1 MSLNV
6 RLTRGG
12 LAAAAALLMSWTA
25 PSLLGQ
31 SRTWSGNFVWDR
43 PTAPER
49 NAYTYFR
56 KSFSLTAPP
65 SAATVHL
72 TADSRYQLFVNGA
85 WVGRGPVRAP
95 AGRLY
100 YDTYDVRSHLR
111 AGENVIAVV
120 VHFFGEPN
128 ETYLLGKGALLLEA
142 EILPVVGQPLILLT
156 TDSSW
161 RALRSPA
168 WNPAAPREN
177 DSNGFMEI
185 FDFRQ
190 EPPGWKTFGFND
202 SSWTA
207 PVLLGVPPQQPWPQ
221 LVPRD
226 IPPLLETDTRPAAVV
241 SSSQVTRRSIPN
253 PLLVAEQVHAET
265 LESPTSAEFANLQ
278 ALVTRT
284 GPAAT
289 VRTPTEGKD
298 ALVVVDFGRVIAG
311 FPYVDLE
318 GPPGA
323 VVDVTFAEWLAPDG
337 RVPAYRAP
345 VRFFTYVGPPMY
357 TTDRIVLGTGRQ
369 RWQRFFHS
377 GLRYI
382 QLTVRGATQPVTI
395 HQTGAVFHT
404 YPYVSRGSFRA
415 SDPVL
420 GSVWNTGAYTVQLS
434 TADVIMDCPWREK
447 GQWIDMVA
455 ATANYYAF
463 GDRGIVTRFLRTTS
477 FTQDAEGRMYFP
489 YPSSVAFE
497 MPDQTMWWGMNL
509 WNYYLHTGDSALL
522 NELYPVL
529 ARAEAW
535 FRSHKSSRGLLGVN
549 WPFTGNRLLWPWID
563 HGHRWP
569 ANLPG
574 FKLGEMAALDA
585 FHYKFLKDASS
596 IALVAN
602 RPADA
607 AQYDADA
614 AQLKTDFNATYFD
627 AATDRYWDDPNRTV
641 PGPYAATLAVLYGL
655 APPERAAAI
664 MNQVLDSDYILDGAS
679 PHFYSFVLDAFARAG
694 QYTKAL
700 DVIRARWASMLGRG
714 ATTFWERW
722 WLGRDLFGRPWEPG
736 ENHNISLVHGYSAGP
751 TTYLSTIVLG
761 VRPMAQGFL
770 RFAISPEPSGLE
782 WAEGSVPTP
791 FGRVQ
796 VSWRLTSAPAARF
809 NLTAVIPSGTLALV
823 SLPRQPADRISVNGV
838 VVWEGGR
845 ATGTVPGFRVLGA
858 VGSRVVIESPSG
870 VQDFVAQ

>member
-1 MSLNV
+1 MSFAMSL
-6 RLTRGG
+6 RGG
-12 LAAAAALLMSWTA
+12 LVLAAAVLVSWTA
-25 PSLLGQ
+25 PALQ
-31 SRTWSGNFVWDR
+31 AQPRTWTGNFIWDR

-56 KSFSLTAPP
+56 KSFSLAAPP
-65 SAATVHL
+65 SAATVFM
-72 TADSRYQLFVNGA
+72 TADSRYQLFVNGIR
-85 WVGRGPVRAP
+85 VGRGPVRAP

-100 YDTYDVRSHLR
+100 YDTYDIRSQLR
-111 AGENVIAVV
+111 AGENVIAAV
-120 VHFFGEPN
+120 VHFFGEGN

-142 EILPVVGQPLILLT
+142 DILPAAGQPLIRLL

-161 RALRSPA
+161 RALRSSA

-190 EPPGWKTFGFND
+190 EPSGWKTFGFDD

-207 PVLLGVPPQQPWPQ
+207 PVLMGVPPQQPWPQ

-226 IPPLLETDTRPAAVV
+226 IPTLLETDYRLTSVV
-241 SSSQVTRRSIPN
+241 SSSQVTRRTIPN

-265 LESPTSAEFANLQ
+265 LESPSAVEFSNLQ
-278 ALVTRT
+278 SLVTRT

-289 VRTPTEGKD
+289 VRTPTPGKD
-298 ALVVVDFGRVIAG
+298 AVVVVDFGRVIAG
-311 FPYVDLE
+311 FPYVDIE

-323 VVDVTFAEWLAPDG
+323 VVDVTFGEWLTPDG

-345 VRFFTYVGPPMY
+345 VRFFTYLGPPMY
-357 TTDRIVLGTGRQ
+357 TTDRIILGAGRQ

-377 GLRYI
+377 GMRYL
-382 QLTVRGATQPVTI
+382 QLTVRDAPSAVTV
-395 HQTGAVFHT
+395 HQAGAVFHT
-404 YPYVSRGSFRA
+404 YPYVTRGSFRA

-420 GSVWNTGAYTVQLS
+420 GAVWNTGAYTVQLS

-455 ATANYYAF
+455 PTANYYAF
-463 GDRGIVTRFLRTTS
+463 GDRAIVTRFLRTTS

-489 YPSSVAFE
+489 YPSTFAFE

-509 WNYYLHTGDSALL
+509 WSYYLHTGDAALL
-522 NELYPVL
+522 NELYPVV

-535 FRSHKSSRGLLGVN
+535 FKSHKSSRGLLDVN
-549 WPFTGNRLLWPWID
+549 WPFTGQRLLWPWVD
-563 HGHRWP
+563 HGHRFP
-569 ANLPG
+569 NNLPG

-607 AQYDADA
+607 AQYEADA
-614 AQLKTDFNATYFD
+614 AQLKTDFNNAYFD
-627 AATDRYWDDPNRTV
+627 AATDRYWDDPSRTIS
-641 PGPYAATLAVLYGL
+641 GPFAGTLAVLYGL
-655 APPERAAAI
+655 APANRSAAI
-664 MNQVLDSDYILDGAS
+664 VNQVLDSNFILPGGS
-679 PHFYSFVLDAFARAG
+679 PHFYSFLLDAFARSG
-694 QYTKAL
+694 QPGKAL
-700 DVIRARWASMLGRG
+700 DTIRARWASMLGRG
-714 ATTFWERW
+714 ATTLWEKW
-722 WLGRDLFGRPWEPG
+722 WVDYDLFGQPFQPG

-751 TTYLSTIVLG
+751 TTYLSTTVLG
-761 VRPMAQGFL
+761 VRPLAAGFL
-770 RFAISPEPSGLE
+770 RFAVAPEPSGLE

-796 VSWRLTSAPAARF
+796 VSWRVNQAPVSF
-809 NLTAVIPSGTLALV
+809 NLTAVIPTGTLGLV
-823 SLPRQPADRISVNGV
+823 SLPRQPNDRVSVNGV
-838 VVWEGGR
+838 TLWQSGQ
-845 ATGTVPGFRVLGA
+845 ATGTLAGFRVLGA
-858 VGSRVVIESPSG
+858 VGNRVIIESPPG
-870 VQDFVAQ
+870 VQQFVAQ